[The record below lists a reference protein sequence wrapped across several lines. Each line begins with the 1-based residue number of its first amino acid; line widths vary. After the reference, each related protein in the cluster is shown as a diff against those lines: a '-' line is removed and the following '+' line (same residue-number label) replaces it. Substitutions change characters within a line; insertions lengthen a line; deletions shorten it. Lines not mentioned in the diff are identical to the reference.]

1 MRAPVGDADYG
12 GAPSFLSQVK
22 RDYKTKS
29 GQEERPLPAR
39 PALHAERLTIAQPT
53 AGLTVA
59 IGAPWP
65 KDLAVAVKSVR
76 RFAAR
81 QCFYFGEWV
90 RGLERDVTVRLHPR
104 RAQTLPVSDMSRT
117 AAGSVA

>member
-12 GAPSFLSQVK
+12 GAPLFLSQVK

-59 IGAPWP
+59 ISAPWP

-81 QCFYFGEWV
+81 
-90 RGLERDVTVRLHPR
+90 
-104 RAQTLPVSDMSRT
+104 
-117 AAGSVA
+117 